1 MAEVNSNVSNV
12 VNSNVSNG
20 GIAYSAVDQMVA
32 AKEAAAV
39 FGAHLTAYNADQSKE
54 GDGLRKQN

>member
-1 MAEVNSNVSNV
+1 MAEVNSNA
-12 VNSNVSNG
+12 SNG

-39 FGAHLTAYNADQSKE
+39 FSAELTAYNAKKSKE
-54 GDGLRKQN
+54 ADALKKQS